1 MHDFIQVEV
10 KGHLLMRESWL
21 EGNTWELMWWP
32 CPKCGLRGRSQN
44 FWVIGKRAWVE
55 SVRMDGERVIASTAM
70 NVICSLACEDKN
82 RNCVIFKNS
91 WFIHFE
97 NTAGRKVSEVGNNL
111 PRELFSGTVIGCF
124 EAFIGNGRPAV
135 RCRPIRHQGGLTL
148 ECIGPGHLY
157 REKKTSH
164 FFHFCLK
171 SVCCHFHQKFHYASV
186 SVDASFILTTNKMI
200 KERVWWQ
207 SLKTP
212 WGWLH
217 NWSEPICE

>member
-1 MHDFIQVEV
+1 
-10 KGHLLMRESWL
+10 MRELWL
-21 EGNTWELMWWP
+21 EGKTRELMWWP

-55 SVRMDGERVIASTAM
+55 SVRMDGERVIASTPI

-148 ECIGPGHLY
+148 ECIWPPLL
-157 REKKTSH
+157 RKKQH
-164 FFHFCLK
+164 FFSNLLEKCLLPFPLK
-171 SVCCHFHQKFHYASV
+171 IPLCVSVCWCFFYTK
-186 SVDASFILTTNKMI
+186 D
-200 KERVWWQ
+200 
-207 SLKTP
+207 
-212 WGWLH
+212 
-217 NWSEPICE
+217 